1 MLDVPAEAD
10 KLYFFSLFITD
21 GLLNNV
27 VLETNRYAKDYITVK
42 KEKGRIRS
50 WPKEGITIEKLKK
63 FIALTLYFGVVKK
76 DNVKSC
82 WSTNSI
88 LSTRFPKK
96 VMSCD
101 LIFEYIFAYSFM

>member
-1 MLDVPAEAD
+1 M
-10 KLYFFSLFITD
+10 FITD

-42 KEKGRIRS
+42 KEKGRIPPKSRFRS
-50 WPKEGITIEKLKK
+50 WPEEGITIEKLKK
-63 FIALTLYFGVVKK
+63 FIALTFYFGVVKK

-88 LSTRFPKK
+88 LSTQFPKK

-101 LIFEYIFAYSFM
+101 LIFEYIFVYSFM